1 MFHCG
6 QASLSSF
13 ALQSRYAGFSE
24 PEVGIEPTTFGLQD
38 RRSSRLSYSG
48 GKLCLAAFKCQNSK
62 SSKAKRLL
70 L

>member
-6 QASLSSF
+6 QASLSSL
-13 ALQSRYAGFSE
+13 APQSRSAGFSE

-48 GKLCLAAFKCQNSK
+48 GKLCRRCLQMPKQQK
-62 SSKAKRLL
+62 QQG
-70 L
+70 